1 MMTDEEI
8 KEAEQDA
15 RDDAKWLLLLLLLAS
30 GKIAQFDS
38 ASGRFRFNGRLV
50 TVAQV
55 RQYLQRIEKRM
66 ATRAVALL
74 NELDAGKLSLDAFQR
89 GFARI
94 VRSSHI
100 LSGALATGSISS
112 AVRNADV
119 QSRIAT
125 ELKYADGFVRD
136 IRKNTAG
143 TIKRQRSRAKM
154 YLMATAITFN
164 NLEQKAR
171 GLMGFQTECKR
182 VRRASES
189 CEGCREWAGRWV
201 LIEEMPPIGTLQCRW
216 RCRCYL
222 EYR

>member
-1 MMTDEEI
+1 MTDEEI
-8 KEAEQDA
+8 KEAEEEA

-30 GKIAQFDS
+30 SRMAQFDS
-38 ASGRFRFNGRLV
+38 ESGQFRFNGRLV
-50 TVAQV
+50 SVAQI
-55 RQYLQRIEKRM
+55 RGYLQRIEKRM

-74 NELDAGKLSLDAFQR
+74 NDLDAGKLSLEAFQR

-100 LSGALATGSISS
+100 LSGALATGSIAS

-119 QSRIAT
+119 QTRIAA
-125 ELKYADGFVRD
+125 ELKYADGFVND
-136 IRKNTAG
+136 IKKKSAG
-143 TIKRQRSRAKM
+143 TIKKQRARAKM

-171 GLMGFQTECKR
+171 QLMGFQTECKR

-189 CEGCREWAGRWV
+189 CEGCREWSGRWV
-201 LIEEMPPIGTLQCRW
+201 AIEDMPPIGTLDCRW